1 MKAENLMDAIGN
13 LHEGLLAESLP
24 QKRRNFRPLVA
35 VAAVA
40 AALCVTVAAAYLVA
54 PEFFYY
60 RNGDETLFAARSEFG
75 GAILSQERLDEYIKV
90 VADARAA
97 GSYWVDYTF
106 DSLPEMVSDLG
117 VNLLTN
123 DRLIDHGC
131 CYDVSST
138 HPTEVSED
146 TLLIWISYQPETAMS
161 NQYPAF
167 VHARI
172 SANTNASG
180 TFYSDANSDIQTTTY
195 YLERLDVTAAIATGV
210 YGSGSTV
217 AYFVKDGIAYDVE
230 TFNNSIDNMCGILD
244 SFHY

>member
-1 MKAENLMDAIGN
+1 MKAENMMDAIGM
-13 LHEGLLAESLP
+13 LDESLLAESLP
-24 QKRRNFRPLVA
+24 KKRRNFRPLAA
-35 VAAVA
+35 VVAVA
-40 AALCVTVAAAYLVA
+40 AALCVTVGAAYLVA

-60 RNGDETLFAARSEFG
+60 QNGDVTQFAARSEFG
-75 GAILSQERLDEYIKV
+75 GATLPQDRLDHFVRV

-106 DSLPEMVSDLG
+106 DSLPEMASDLG

-138 HPTEVSED
+138 HPTEVSEE
-146 TLLIWISYQPETAMS
+146 TLLISVSYQPETALS

-172 SANTNASG
+172 SANPHASG
-180 TFYSDANSDIQTTTY
+180 TFYADASSDIQTTTY
-195 YLERLDVTAAIATGV
+195 HLESLDVTAAIATGV
-210 YGSGSTV
+210 YRGGSTV
-217 AYFVKDGIAYDVE
+217 AYFVKDGIAYEVE
-230 TFNNSIDNMCGILD
+230 TFNSNLDYMYGVLD

>member
-1 MKAENLMDAIGN
+1 MKTENILDAMGALEESMLM
-13 LHEGLLAESLP
+13 ESLP
-24 QKRRNFRPLVA
+24 KKRRNFRPLVV

-40 AALCVTVAAAYLVA
+40 AALCVTVGAAYLVA

-60 RNGDETLFAARSEFG
+60 QTGDETQFAARSEFG
-75 GAILSQERLDEYIKV
+75 GVTLPQERLDEFV
-90 VADARAA
+90 RVMSDARAA

-106 DSLPEMVSDLG
+106 DSLSEMASDLG

-131 CYDVSST
+131 RYDISST
-138 HPTEVSED
+138 HPTEVSEK
-146 TLLIWISYQPETAMS
+146 TLLISISYQPETAMS

-172 SANTNASG
+172 SANANASG
-180 TFYSDANSDIQTTTY
+180 TFYADANNDIQTTTY

-210 YGSGSTV
+210 YRGGSTV

-230 TFNNSIDNMCGILD
+230 TFNNSIDYMCGILD